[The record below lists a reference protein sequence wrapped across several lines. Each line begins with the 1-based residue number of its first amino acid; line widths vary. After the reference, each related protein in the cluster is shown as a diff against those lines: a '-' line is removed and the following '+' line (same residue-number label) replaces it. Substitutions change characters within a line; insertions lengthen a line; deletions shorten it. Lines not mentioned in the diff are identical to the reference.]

1 MKDKTLKE
9 VCDILRK
16 YDMNWEISLSYFV
29 ASLFGVDRAD
39 MLSKD
44 RSKDIVYA
52 RWFYW
57 YVLREV
63 CKKDYETI
71 AQEVSI
77 DDAIFVTSS
86 IYQGISNMQELIS
99 SNSFYRD
106 KWMIVKSMV
115 SLKKP
120 TWIFKCKV
128 VVGYL
133 PTISFSFDKIFSI
146 FSSVN
151 PKIAAKRLNS
161 SMRDLGII
169 LYMELI
175 GFSLFMAFIAFKIS
189 FLFISF
195 IFTTITV
202 T

>member
-1 MKDKTLKE
+1 MNCQKLKNDFINMKDKTLKE

-52 RWFYW
+52 RWFYG

-63 CKKDYETI
+63 CTKDYETI

-120 TWIFKCKV
+120 T
-128 VVGYL
+128 
-133 PTISFSFDKIFSI
+133 
-146 FSSVN
+146 
-151 PKIAAKRLNS
+151 
-161 SMRDLGII
+161 
-169 LYMELI
+169 
-175 GFSLFMAFIAFKIS
+175 
-189 FLFISF
+189 
-195 IFTTITV
+195 
-202 T
+202 

>member
-1 MKDKTLKE
+1 MNCQKLKNDFINMKDKTLKE

-52 RWFYW
+52 RCFYW

-120 TWIFKCKV
+120 
-128 VVGYL
+128 
-133 PTISFSFDKIFSI
+133 
-146 FSSVN
+146 
-151 PKIAAKRLNS
+151 A
-161 SMRDLGII
+161 
-169 LYMELI
+169 
-175 GFSLFMAFIAFKIS
+175 
-189 FLFISF
+189 
-195 IFTTITV
+195 
-202 T
+202 

>member
-1 MKDKTLKE
+1 MNCQKLKNDFINMKDKTLKE

-52 RWFYW
+52 RWVYW

-71 AQEVSI
+71 ALEVSI

-120 TWIFKCKV
+120 T
-128 VVGYL
+128 
-133 PTISFSFDKIFSI
+133 
-146 FSSVN
+146 
-151 PKIAAKRLNS
+151 
-161 SMRDLGII
+161 
-169 LYMELI
+169 
-175 GFSLFMAFIAFKIS
+175 
-189 FLFISF
+189 
-195 IFTTITV
+195 
-202 T
+202 

>member
-1 MKDKTLKE
+1 MNCQKLKNDFINMKDKTLKE

-39 MLSKD
+39 MLSKG

-57 YVLREV
+57 HVLREV

-120 TWIFKCKV
+120 T
-128 VVGYL
+128 
-133 PTISFSFDKIFSI
+133 
-146 FSSVN
+146 
-151 PKIAAKRLNS
+151 
-161 SMRDLGII
+161 
-169 LYMELI
+169 
-175 GFSLFMAFIAFKIS
+175 
-189 FLFISF
+189 
-195 IFTTITV
+195 
-202 T
+202 

>member
-1 MKDKTLKE
+1 MNCQKLKNDFINMKDKTLKE

-52 RWFYW
+52 RWCYW

-120 TWIFKCKV
+120 T
-128 VVGYL
+128 
-133 PTISFSFDKIFSI
+133 
-146 FSSVN
+146 
-151 PKIAAKRLNS
+151 
-161 SMRDLGII
+161 
-169 LYMELI
+169 
-175 GFSLFMAFIAFKIS
+175 
-189 FLFISF
+189 
-195 IFTTITV
+195 
-202 T
+202 

>member
-1 MKDKTLKE
+1 MNCQKLKNDFINMKDKTLKE

-57 YVLREV
+57 YVLRKV

-77 DDAIFVTSS
+77 DDAI
-86 IYQGISNMQELIS
+86 IQIPGE
-99 SNSFYRD
+99 
-106 KWMIVKSMV
+106 
-115 SLKKP
+115 P
-120 TWIFKCKV
+120 
-128 VVGYL
+128 
-133 PTISFSFDKIFSI
+133 
-146 FSSVN
+146 
-151 PKIAAKRLNS
+151 
-161 SMRDLGII
+161 
-169 LYMELI
+169 
-175 GFSLFMAFIAFKIS
+175 
-189 FLFISF
+189 
-195 IFTTITV
+195 TTIRFSGLTAV
-202 T
+202 FPTDSIITLGTGQESPISLAA

>member
-1 MKDKTLKE
+1 MNCQKLKNDFINMKDKTLKE

-63 CKKDYETI
+63 CKKDYKTI

-120 TWIFKCKV
+120 T
-128 VVGYL
+128 
-133 PTISFSFDKIFSI
+133 
-146 FSSVN
+146 
-151 PKIAAKRLNS
+151 
-161 SMRDLGII
+161 
-169 LYMELI
+169 
-175 GFSLFMAFIAFKIS
+175 
-189 FLFISF
+189 
-195 IFTTITV
+195 
-202 T
+202 

>member
-1 MKDKTLKE
+1 MNCQKLKNDFINMKDKTLKE

-63 CKKDYETI
+63 CKIDYETI

-115 SLKKP
+115 NLKKP
-120 TWIFKCKV
+120 T
-128 VVGYL
+128 
-133 PTISFSFDKIFSI
+133 
-146 FSSVN
+146 
-151 PKIAAKRLNS
+151 
-161 SMRDLGII
+161 
-169 LYMELI
+169 
-175 GFSLFMAFIAFKIS
+175 
-189 FLFISF
+189 
-195 IFTTITV
+195 
-202 T
+202 

>member
-1 MKDKTLKE
+1 MNCQKLKNDFINMKDKTLKE

-52 RWFYW
+52 RRFYW

-115 SLKKP
+115 NLKKP
-120 TWIFKCKV
+120 T
-128 VVGYL
+128 
-133 PTISFSFDKIFSI
+133 
-146 FSSVN
+146 
-151 PKIAAKRLNS
+151 
-161 SMRDLGII
+161 
-169 LYMELI
+169 
-175 GFSLFMAFIAFKIS
+175 
-189 FLFISF
+189 
-195 IFTTITV
+195 
-202 T
+202 

>member
-1 MKDKTLKE
+1 MNCQKLKNDFINMKDKTLKE

-52 RWFYW
+52 RWLYW

-120 TWIFKCKV
+120 T
-128 VVGYL
+128 
-133 PTISFSFDKIFSI
+133 
-146 FSSVN
+146 
-151 PKIAAKRLNS
+151 
-161 SMRDLGII
+161 
-169 LYMELI
+169 
-175 GFSLFMAFIAFKIS
+175 
-189 FLFISF
+189 
-195 IFTTITV
+195 
-202 T
+202 

>member
-29 ASLFGVDRAD
+29 ASLFDVDRAD

-120 TWIFKCKV
+120 T
-128 VVGYL
+128 
-133 PTISFSFDKIFSI
+133 
-146 FSSVN
+146 
-151 PKIAAKRLNS
+151 
-161 SMRDLGII
+161 
-169 LYMELI
+169 
-175 GFSLFMAFIAFKIS
+175 
-189 FLFISF
+189 
-195 IFTTITV
+195 
-202 T
+202 

>member
-1 MKDKTLKE
+1 MNCQKLKNDFINMKDKTLKE

-52 RWFYW
+52 RWLYW

-115 SLKKP
+115 NLKKP
-120 TWIFKCKV
+120 T
-128 VVGYL
+128 
-133 PTISFSFDKIFSI
+133 
-146 FSSVN
+146 
-151 PKIAAKRLNS
+151 
-161 SMRDLGII
+161 
-169 LYMELI
+169 
-175 GFSLFMAFIAFKIS
+175 
-189 FLFISF
+189 
-195 IFTTITV
+195 
-202 T
+202 

>member
-1 MKDKTLKE
+1 MNCQKLKNDFINMKDKTLKE

-52 RWFYW
+52 RWFYR

-120 TWIFKCKV
+120 T
-128 VVGYL
+128 
-133 PTISFSFDKIFSI
+133 
-146 FSSVN
+146 
-151 PKIAAKRLNS
+151 
-161 SMRDLGII
+161 
-169 LYMELI
+169 
-175 GFSLFMAFIAFKIS
+175 
-189 FLFISF
+189 
-195 IFTTITV
+195 
-202 T
+202 

>member
-1 MKDKTLKE
+1 MNCQKLKNDFINMKDKTLKE

-86 IYQGISNMQELIS
+86 IYHGISNMQELIS

-115 SLKKP
+115 NLKKP
-120 TWIFKCKV
+120 T
-128 VVGYL
+128 
-133 PTISFSFDKIFSI
+133 
-146 FSSVN
+146 
-151 PKIAAKRLNS
+151 
-161 SMRDLGII
+161 
-169 LYMELI
+169 
-175 GFSLFMAFIAFKIS
+175 
-189 FLFISF
+189 
-195 IFTTITV
+195 
-202 T
+202 

>member
-1 MKDKTLKE
+1 MNCQKLKNDFINMKDKTLKE

-57 YVLREV
+57 YALREV

-120 TWIFKCKV
+120 T
-128 VVGYL
+128 
-133 PTISFSFDKIFSI
+133 
-146 FSSVN
+146 
-151 PKIAAKRLNS
+151 
-161 SMRDLGII
+161 
-169 LYMELI
+169 
-175 GFSLFMAFIAFKIS
+175 
-189 FLFISF
+189 
-195 IFTTITV
+195 
-202 T
+202 

>member
-1 MKDKTLKE
+1 MNCQKLKNDFINMKDKTLKE

-52 RWFYW
+52 RWFYL

-120 TWIFKCKV
+120 T
-128 VVGYL
+128 
-133 PTISFSFDKIFSI
+133 
-146 FSSVN
+146 
-151 PKIAAKRLNS
+151 
-161 SMRDLGII
+161 
-169 LYMELI
+169 
-175 GFSLFMAFIAFKIS
+175 
-189 FLFISF
+189 
-195 IFTTITV
+195 
-202 T
+202 

>member
-1 MKDKTLKE
+1 MNCQKLKNDFINMKDKTLKE

-63 CKKDYETI
+63 CKKGYETI

-120 TWIFKCKV
+120 T
-128 VVGYL
+128 
-133 PTISFSFDKIFSI
+133 
-146 FSSVN
+146 
-151 PKIAAKRLNS
+151 
-161 SMRDLGII
+161 
-169 LYMELI
+169 
-175 GFSLFMAFIAFKIS
+175 
-189 FLFISF
+189 
-195 IFTTITV
+195 
-202 T
+202 